1 MFIFKTSLKPFTYVM
16 DGLSYFAHICRS
28 RSRIFNKKIVL
39 GVGLK
44 GKVLK
49 KNAESKI
56 SYYNAKIRIVSWY
69 MISESGPAISSE
81 KTYGYF

>member
-1 MFIFKTSLKPFTYVM
+1 MGYHISHTYV
-16 DGLSYFAHICRS
+16 GLGLGYLT
-28 RSRIFNKKIVL
+28 KKIVL